1 MTSWKRWQNGKNC
14 ICEKM
19 WTYTEVE
26 VYVLF
31 VCQKL
36 EKNFLVNERNYLS
49 KMRTRAKKKN
59 VASDCVRRRMCR
71 GIFIVIGRS
80 IIEGR
85 DWNERITGTPRGVA

>member
-1 MTSWKRWQNGKNC
+1 MKRCG
-14 ICEKM
+14 
-19 WTYTEVE
+19 TYTEVE

-36 EKNFLVNERNYLS
+36 GKNFLVNERNYLP
-49 KMRTRAKKKN
+49 KMRTRTKKKN